1 MNCGWLDRIVQLQ
14 MPAGTKMDAYKT
26 DALDQWCLYRL
37 SSILGSRRGPLHCS
51 NSMAMMDGT
60 PPEFHWLSFFVH
72 SLYTSLLDMRSV
84 KLHKLLFTGS
94 VKMAQNL
101 LLLRLLAMS
110 GVTRSYNAGQKW
122 RRTTPDIRWII
133 VNLIIGFQILV
144 LRY

>member
-110 GVTRSYNAGQKW
+110 GVTRSYNAGQK
-122 RRTTPDIRWII
+122 
-133 VNLIIGFQILV
+133 
-144 LRY
+144 